1 MRDYDTTVA
10 RIAGNILG
18 GMIGDVRDD
27 GLAVGRAVRL
37 AWKVVDEV
45 RKTSKEVP
53 TMIEE
58 FGKMQDESK
67 SS

>member
-37 AWKVVDEV
+37 AWKIVDEV
-45 RKTSKEVP
+45 RKTSK
-53 TMIEE
+53 
-58 FGKMQDESK
+58 DEQSK
-67 SS
+67 TSTD